1 MEYVV
6 HSASKMQ
13 RNGLRSTLSEN
24 CKDGKSVLICDS
36 ERLARRAR

>member
-13 RNGLRSTLSEN
+13 RMVYAPTLSEN
-24 CKDGKSVLICDS
+24 CTIRYLDELCSNVVNQT
-36 ERLARRAR
+36 